1 MKTAL
6 PRVWPLALGLL
17 VACKSDN
24 KISSIAVERVAVSTG
39 DFDRVEES
47 LARNGVATD
56 LFEGYIAI
64 PVYDPEAA
72 DASMALSVEQL
83 FSGQNEDGYPLTI
96 DYDAIFVNSGTR
108 GFGRYVY
115 NGVESDDSLV
125 ASAQTA
131 VAVNAFLEG
140 SRTLVVSD
148 WAYDL
153 VESVFPD
160 KISFLHEEDG
170 TDAAQV
176 GVSDAVVAN
185 ITDPGLAEVA
195 LSDTLELRFD
205 FDSWAVMQEVG
216 PGVDVYLRG
225 DIEHRSLDGEGAV
238 VMRDVPLLVGFNS
251 DAGRVIYSS
260 FSWKAQ
266 PPPVTDLLLL
276 YLIEGLSVR
285 VTGESEVAG
294 E

>member
-1 MKTAL
+1 MT
-6 PRVWPLALGLL
+6 PRPPRAWPLALGLL

-47 LARNGVATD
+47 LARNGVPTD
-56 LFEGYIAI
+56 LFEGYISI
-64 PVYDPEAA
+64 PVYDPDTETGA
-72 DASMALSVEQL
+72 MALSVEQL
-83 FSGQNEDGYPLTI
+83 FTGQNEDGYPLTV

-115 NGVESDDSLV
+115 NSVESDDSLV

-131 VAVNAFLEG
+131 AAVDAFLG
-140 SRTLVVSD
+140 GTRTLVVSD

-153 VESVFPD
+153 VEAVFPD
-160 KISFLHEEDG
+160 QITFLHEADG

-176 GVSDAVVAN
+176 GVSDYVVAN
-185 ITDPGLAEVA
+185 ITNPGLADVA

-205 FDSWAVMQEVG
+205 FDSWAVMQDVG
-216 PGVDVYLRG
+216 PDVDVYLRG
-225 DIEHRSLDGEGAV
+225 DIEHRSLDGEGDLLLE
-238 VMRDVPLLVGFNS
+238 DVPLLVGF
-251 DAGRVIYSS
+251 DAGYGRVIYSS

-266 PPPVTDLLLL
+266 RPPVTDLLLL
-276 YLIEGLSVR
+276 YLIEGLQVR
-285 VTGESEVAG
+285 ATGESGVAS

>member
-1 MKTAL
+1 MTTAR

-47 LARNGVATD
+47 LSRNGVPAD
-56 LFEGYIAI
+56 LFEGYISI
-64 PVYDPEAA
+64 PVYDPGAEEA
-72 DASMALSVEQL
+72 SVALSVELL
-83 FSGQNEDGYPLTI
+83 FTGQNEDGYPLTV

-125 ASAQTA
+125 SSAATPL
-131 VAVNAFLEG
+131 AVNAFLEG
-140 SRTLVVSD
+140 KRTLVVSD
-148 WAYDL
+148 WGYDL
-153 VESVFPD
+153 VEAVFPD
-160 KISFLHEEDG
+160 KISFLHEADG

-176 GVSDAVVAN
+176 GVSDAVVAD
-185 ITDPGLAEVA
+185 ITDPGLSDVA

-205 FDSWAVMQEVG
+205 FDSWAVIQDVG

-225 DIEHRSLDGEGAV
+225 DVEHRGLNGEGDV
-238 VMRDVPLLVGFNS
+238 LLRDVPLLVGFNS
-251 DAGRVIYSS
+251 GAGRVIYSS

-266 PPPVTDLLLL
+266 PAPVTDLLLL
-276 YLIEGLSVR
+276 YLIEGLQVR
-285 VTGESEVAG
+285 AIGETEVAS